1 MTPVETENSS
11 AEKPIHYPLTWRR
24 GAAIILA
31 ASLLGVLLSLA
42 VLALV
47 NRSLR
52 YALPSDVDTL
62 NARVDA
68 LESRLKAAEQENAVL
83 KERILVLEDLAE
95 RTTKLELFALRI
107 QGEIDKRVDQAE
119 ELKKNITVIQDSL
132 GNMITQHNGIQTFI
146 NSLRETWERVFP
158 GTPRALTWR
167 LYRWPKRLPTPSLNR
182 PMMKNHRMREL
193 NPP

>member
-158 GTPRALTWR
+158 GTPA
-167 LYRWPKRLPTPSLNR
+167 P
-182 PMMKNHRMREL
+182 
-193 NPP
+193 